1 MVTGIDPTG
10 QIMTNHQQVSQSQLS
25 HTQLGNIA
33 NGSPTSPQSG
43 VHHSPPPQATTQA
56 NMPPTP
62 QEPVKRP
69 SDARRSNKP
78 IMEKRRRARI
88 NNCLNELKTLILD
101 AMKKDPA
108 RHSKL
113 EKADILE
120 MTVKHLQNL
129 QRQQSTISQL
139 ADSNVMNK
147 FKAGFTECANEV
159 GRFPGIEPMVKR
171 RLLQH
176 LNNCIN
182 GVSSPIKHETPIA
195 PHQSQTQQP
204 NSTVQVH
211 ILPSPPSSPQQEPM
225 LIQSSQITATANGY
239 YLSNGSGAGIQL
251 IPTKLS
257 NGSVA
262 FVLPQSIQPPAPVP
276 MLVPIPTRTASTG
289 SATSNTS
296 LYDRMQSH
304 RETSSSPY
312 HTPPSPANSYDA
324 MDCTPPSIHSHNIQN
339 NNNNNS
345 YHSSH
350 QQYTNVRS
358 YSPAPLSLVMRK
370 TEEDDDDKPWRP
382 W

>member
-1 MVTGIDPTG
+1 MKPCHEQVFKIPTFSFVYF
-10 QIMTNHQQVSQSQLS
+10 Q
-25 HTQLGNIA
+25 
-33 NGSPTSPQSG
+33 
-43 VHHSPPPQATTQA
+43 
-56 NMPPTP
+56 
-62 QEPVKRP
+62 
-69 SDARRSNKP
+69 
-78 IMEKRRRARI
+78 
-88 NNCLNELKTLILD
+88 
-101 AMKKDPA
+101 PA

-129 QRQQSTISQL
+129 QRQQSTISHM

-159 GRFPGIEPMVKR
+159 GRFPGIEPIVKR

-182 GVSSPIKHETPIA
+182 GVSNTNKMETPIA
-195 PHQSQTQQP
+195 PHQSQP
-204 NSTVQVH
+204 NSNSVQVH
-211 ILPSPPSSPQQEPM
+211 ILPSPPSSPQQEP
-225 LIQSSQITATANGY
+225 LIIQSSQITATANGY
-239 YLSNGSGAGIQL
+239 YLSNGTGNGIQL

-262 FVLPQSIQPPAPVP
+262 FVLPQSIQPPAPPVP

-296 LYDRMQSH
+296 LYDRIQSH
-304 RETSSSPY
+304 RDNFTEQQHHMLKLERENSTSPY

-324 MDCTPPSIHSHNIQN
+324 MDCTPPSSHM
-339 NNNNNS
+339 NNS
-345 YHSSH
+345 VNH
-350 QQYTNVRS
+350 QYNTRS

-370 TEEDDDDKPWRP
+370 TAADDDDDKPWRP

>member
-1 MVTGIDPTG
+1 MDVFIDFC
-10 QIMTNHQQVSQSQLS
+10 V
-25 HTQLGNIA
+25 
-33 NGSPTSPQSG
+33 
-43 VHHSPPPQATTQA
+43 
-56 NMPPTP
+56 
-62 QEPVKRP
+62 
-69 SDARRSNKP
+69 
-78 IMEKRRRARI
+78 
-88 NNCLNELKTLILD
+88 LNFDNRNFFVVYLQ
-101 AMKKDPA
+101 PA

-129 QRQQSTISQL
+129 QRQQSTISQM
-139 ADSNVMNK
+139 ADSNVLNK

-159 GRFPGIEPMVKR
+159 GRFPGIEPIVKR

-182 GVSSPIKHETPIA
+182 GVSNNNNSPKIETPIA
-195 PHQSQTQQP
+195 PHQSQP

-211 ILPSPPSSPQQEPM
+211 ILPSPPSSPQQEP
-225 LIQSSQITATANGY
+225 LIIQPSQITATANGY

-304 RETSSSPY
+304 RENSTSPY

-324 MDCTPPSIHSHNIQN
+324 MDCTPPSSMHSHQTYHNHQPQHQN
-339 NNNNNS
+339 
-345 YHSSH
+345 HF
-350 QQYTNVRS
+350 YTSQLTNRC
-358 YSPAPLSLVMRK
+358 YSPVPLSLVMRK
-370 TEEDDDDKPWRP
+370 TVEDDDDKPWRP

>member
-1 MVTGIDPTG
+1 MLN
-10 QIMTNHQQVSQSQLS
+10 TNL
-25 HTQLGNIA
+25 
-33 NGSPTSPQSG
+33 
-43 VHHSPPPQATTQA
+43 
-56 NMPPTP
+56 MY
-62 QEPVKRP
+62 KR
-69 SDARRSNKP
+69 
-78 IMEKRRRARI
+78 
-88 NNCLNELKTLILD
+88 ILFVVYLQ
-101 AMKKDPA
+101 PA

-129 QRQQSTISQL
+129 QRQQSTISQM
-139 ADSNVMNK
+139 ADSNVLSK

-159 GRFPGIEPMVKR
+159 GRFPGIEPIVKR

-182 GVSSPIKHETPIA
+182 GVNNTTKIESPVSQ
-195 PHQSQTQQP
+195 HQSQA
-204 NSTVQVH
+204 NSATQVH
-211 ILPSPPSSPQQEPM
+211 ILPSPPSSPQQEP
-225 LIQSSQITATANGY
+225 LIIQSSQITATANGY
-239 YLSNGSGAGIQL
+239 YLSNGTGNGIQL

-262 FVLPQSIQPPAPVP
+262 FVLPQTIQPPAPVP

-304 RETSSSPY
+304 RENSTSPY

-324 MDCTPPSIHSHNIQN
+324 MDCTPPSSLHSHQN
-339 NNNNNS
+339 
-345 YHSSH
+345 YHQQQQQNHLYSTN
-350 QQYTNVRS
+350 QYTNRS
-358 YSPAPLSLVMRK
+358 YSPVPLSLVMRK
-370 TEEDDDDKPWRP
+370 AGEDDDDKPWRP

>member
-1 MVTGIDPTG
+1 
-10 QIMTNHQQVSQSQLS
+10 
-25 HTQLGNIA
+25 
-33 NGSPTSPQSG
+33 
-43 VHHSPPPQATTQA
+43 
-56 NMPPTP
+56 
-62 QEPVKRP
+62 
-69 SDARRSNKP
+69 
-78 IMEKRRRARI
+78 
-88 NNCLNELKTLILD
+88 
-101 AMKKDPA
+101 
-108 RHSKL
+108 
-113 EKADILE
+113 

-129 QRQQSTISQL
+129 QRQQSTISQM
-139 ADSNVMNK
+139 ADSNVLNK

-159 GRFPGIEPMVKR
+159 GRFPGIEPIVKR

-176 LNNCIN
+176 LNNCIS
-182 GVSSPIKHETPIA
+182 GVTNNKSETPIA
-195 PHQSQTQQP
+195 PHQSQT

-211 ILPSPPSSPQQEPM
+211 ILPSPPSSPQQEP
-225 LIQSSQITATANGY
+225 LVIQSSQISANANGY

-324 MDCTPPSIHSHNIQN
+324 MDCTPPSSIHSQN
-339 NNNNNS
+339 
-345 YHSSH
+345 YHQH
-350 QQYTNVRS
+350 QQQQQQQQSHHYATSHFTNRS
-358 YSPAPLSLVMRK
+358 YSPVPLSLVMRK
-370 TEEDDDDKPWRP
+370 TGEDDDDKPWRP

>member
-1 MVTGIDPTG
+1 MVTGIDPSS
-10 QIMTNHQQVSQSQLS
+10 QIMTNPSPPSQNPPMA
-25 HTQLGNIA
+25 TQLGNIA
-33 NGSPTSPQSG
+33 NGSPT
-43 VHHSPPPQATTQA
+43 PPSV
-56 NMPPTP
+56 
-62 QEPVKRP
+62 EPVKRP

-129 QRQQSTISQL
+129 QRQSSHM
-139 ADSNVMNK
+139 ADSNVLNK

-159 GRFPGIEPMVKR
+159 NRFPGIEPIVKR

-182 GVSSPIKHETPIA
+182 GNAKPQETPIA
-195 PHQSQTQQP
+195 PHQQP
-204 NSTVQVH
+204 SPNNSSSVQVH
-211 ILPSPPSSPQQEPM
+211 ILPSPPSSPQREQP
-225 LIQSSQITATANGY
+225 QITTTGNGY
-239 YLSNGSGAGIQL
+239 YLNGIQL

-262 FVLPQSIQPPAPVP
+262 FVLPQAPAPVP
-276 MLVPIPTRTASTG
+276 MLVPIPQRTASTG

-296 LYDRMQSH
+296 LYDNNSSSASQHRLH
-304 RETSSSPY
+304 RENSTSPY

-324 MDCTPPSIHSHNIQN
+324 MDCTPPSHVTAASLHHHHAATQQM
-339 NNNNNS
+339 
-345 YHSSH
+345 HHH
-350 QQYTNVRS
+350 QQQYPGS
-358 YSPAPLSLVMRK
+358 YSPVPLSLVMRK
-370 TEEDDDDKPWRP
+370 DEDDDKPWRP